1 VRLWTLDERPRE
13 LYALRLS
20 WRRIVRLSG
29 IEWAS
34 VGLALVCLAIQAGI
48 LVTLYRG
55 KRRSEFPVFR
65 SYSATYI
72 LLMLIGLAA
81 YFLSGCAPYTY
92 IYWGASMAYLALEF
106 AVMYEIIV
114 NALKPYSALVDL
126 GRMLFIWAAVFLLIA
141 AGTTAFATSGPES
154 SRLQAAFTVVE
165 RSMRLMECGLL
176 LLFFFFER
184 RLGLSWRNPNVGI
197 AIGLGVTASVGLIC
211 SYVQSR
217 FPAQALQV
225 GMVNTSAYI
234 GVLAFWCYVLVA
246 DRAETKSAVSA
257 PSHLILQRWNEALS
271 VYGRSVPAGAGN
283 TSSVESFL
291 PGIEKTVDRVLARK
305 IAN

>member
-1 VRLWTLDERPRE
+1 M
-13 LYALRLS
+13 RLS
-20 WRRIVRLSG
+20 A

-34 VGLALVCLAIQAGI
+34 IGLALVCIAIQAAILGI
-48 LVTLYRG
+48 LFRG
-55 KRRSEFPVFR
+55 KRRSEFPIFR
-65 SYSATYI
+65 SYSAIYI
-72 LLMLIGLAA
+72 LLIVIALSA
-81 YFLSGCAPYTY
+81 YFFSGCDQYNY
-92 IYWGASMAYLALEF
+92 VYWSASIVYMALEF

-154 SRLQAAFTVVE
+154 GRLLAAFAVVE

-176 LLFFFFER
+176 LLFFFFEK

-197 AIGLGVTASVGLIC
+197 AVGLGVTASVDLIC
-211 SYVQSR
+211 SYLKSH
-217 FPAQALQV
+217 FPAQASQL
-225 GMVNTSAYI
+225 GIVNTSIYV
-234 GVLAFWCYVLVA
+234 GVLSYWCFVLLA
-246 DRAETKSAVSA
+246 DRVEATSAIA
-257 PSHLILQRWNEALS
+257 PPSRLILQRWNESLS
-271 VYGRSVPAGAGN
+271 SYRLGQTAVN
-283 TSSVESFL
+283 SSSMDSFL